1 MKILVSYILFLGVCF
16 CVPGIAQEQIISM
29 DSEPHYSRV
38 FSNEY
43 CRAYSVYLG
52 RLEETKPVVH
62 EHDWVRMTL
71 GGSVEQAWGGT
82 LYSSKAHEDPEGH
95 IISFLDPVNR
105 VSLRNPHSDPY
116 QAMMVEILKDDDS
129 RNRLYD
135 PSVAHFDQTVGPGV
149 DPHVSY
155 ANSLSKTSV
164 EIMNVQLLGGDSKQ
178 LSSEGVG
185 ALLVAITDDLNLTY
199 QQKDGEPKELHLSR
213 GDVQWFTGSAPTLK
227 NSAKETARF
236 AVLEMK

>member
-1 MKILVSYILFLGVCF
+1 MKIIVLHILFLGVCF

-43 CRAYSVYLG
+43 CRAYFVDLG

-71 GGSVEQAWGGT
+71 NGSVEQAWGGT
-82 LYSSKAHEDPEGH
+82 LYSSKGYEDPEGY
-95 IISFLDPVNR
+95 IVSFLFPVNR
-105 VSLRNPHSDPY
+105 VSLRNPHNDPY
-116 QAMMVEILKDDDS
+116 RAMIVEIMKEDDS

-135 PSVAHFDQTVGPGV
+135 PSVAHFDQMVGPGV
-149 DPHVSY
+149 DAHVSY
-155 ANSLSKTSV
+155 VNSLNKTSV
-164 EIMNVQLLGGDSKQ
+164 EIMNVQLTGGDSKQ
-178 LSSEGVG
+178 LNSEGVG
-185 ALLVAITDDLNLTY
+185 ALLVAITDLNLTY
-199 QQKDGEPKELHLSR
+199 EKKDGKTEELHLSK
-213 GDVQWFTGSAPTLK
+213 GDVQWFPGSAPTLR
-227 NSAKETARF
+227 NSDKEPARF